1 MRCLQA
7 VGQRQPLQQ
16 HELTTAAAARR
27 RPALRLRRCVAAAQS
42 EPQNSGGQAAGVH
55 DTVSELAAAGGA
67 ASTPAQ
73 PPPLAPAAAAAPPA
87 QPAAAAAPRLQ
98 QQGYSTG
105 YRRMSLQSFLSIDDG
120 PPRVMSLLD
129 PHVLPAPG
137 SEQRATDQRQHLPLM
152 LYLPG
157 IDGSGLAAS
166 RQFPAL
172 LQRFDLRTLVTPPPV
187 GAAPCRAWC
196 ACHSLPQLGCF
207 MPPCLSMPCQHCL
220 SATCCQTHC
229 V

>member
-1 MRCLQA
+1 
-7 VGQRQPLQQ
+7 
-16 HELTTAAAARR
+16 
-27 RPALRLRRCVAAAQS
+27 
-42 EPQNSGGQAAGVH
+42 
-55 DTVSELAAAGGA
+55 
-67 ASTPAQ
+67 
-73 PPPLAPAAAAAPPA
+73 
-87 QPAAAAAPRLQ
+87 
-98 QQGYSTG
+98 
-105 YRRMSLQSFLSIDDG
+105 MSLQSFLSIDDG

-137 SEQRATDQRQHLPLM
+137 SEQRATDRRQHLPLM

-207 MPPCLSMPCQHCL
+207 MPPRLSMPCQHCL